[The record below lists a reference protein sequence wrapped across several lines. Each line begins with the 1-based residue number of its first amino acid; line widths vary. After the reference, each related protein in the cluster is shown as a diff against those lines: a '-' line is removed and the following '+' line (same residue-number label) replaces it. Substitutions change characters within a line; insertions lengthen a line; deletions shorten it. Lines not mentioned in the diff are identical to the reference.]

1 MQALASLTLAIHLLW
16 ILWVIVGA
24 FFTRGRPFLTT
35 FHILSL
41 LWGIVVE
48 LSPLPCPLTLTEQF
62 FEQTAGAQVYQ
73 GPFLPHLLERIV
85 YPDLSTALLVGLG
98 VAVCLVNLAV
108 YVVRFWRRPPRR
120 PQAEPRQNG
129 ADTQ

>member
-24 FFTRGRPFLTT
+24 FFTRNRPLLAA

-41 LWGIVVE
+41 LWGIIVE

-62 FEQTAGAQVYQ
+62 FEQKAGAQVYQ
-73 GPFLPHLLERIV
+73 GAFLPHLLERIV

-108 YVVRFWRRPPRR
+108 YVSRFWKFCFLPRDSIKR
-120 PQAEPRQNG
+120 
-129 ADTQ
+129 